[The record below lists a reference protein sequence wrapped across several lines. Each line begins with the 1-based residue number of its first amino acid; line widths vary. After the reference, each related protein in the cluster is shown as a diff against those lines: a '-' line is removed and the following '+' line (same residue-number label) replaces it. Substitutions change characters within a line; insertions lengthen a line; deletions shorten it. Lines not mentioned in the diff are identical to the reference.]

1 MGEKPV
7 SKTVYKNAR
16 LLDPA
21 SGLDAMGSL
30 LVENGRILDMG
41 PKIFV
46 DAMQDDFDIV
56 DCGGKCLAPGL
67 IDMRVTTGEPGNE
80 HLETLATASQ
90 AAAAGGV
97 TTIVCL
103 PNTDPIVDDVA
114 LLEFVER
121 RAAEVGLISVYSYA
135 AATKRTRGEEM
146 SEIGLLH
153 EAGALGFT
161 DGPKAIGNALVMRRL
176 LSYST
181 VFGTLVIQHPEIPDL
196 VGEGVMS
203 EGETAT
209 RLGLAGIPAAAEVMM
224 IERDMRLLAL
234 SGGRYHASRITTAA
248 AIQAIAKAKADGLNV
263 TCDTAPHYFALN
275 EGAVVDYRTFAK
287 VSPPLRSE
295 DDRRAVLEGLADGT
309 IDAIASDHIPRD
321 QDSKRLPFDQ
331 AEAGVV
337 GLETMLAITLE
348 SVHNGALTMLQAI
361 QALTLGPASI
371 LGLPG
376 GRLTKGAPADLV
388 LFDPD
393 VAGVVEPAR
402 FHSKCKN
409 SPFEGKPIQGRV
421 VKTIRGGRTV
431 YDPFAAE
438 VPERGRLVHA

>member
-1 MGEKPV
+1 M
-7 SKTVYKNAR
+7 TRTIFKNAR

-21 SGLDAMGSL
+21 NNLDVFGAV
-30 LVENGRILDMG
+30 LVEDGRVVEAG
-41 PKIFV
+41 PQVFIDAVQKDV
-46 DAMQDDFDIV
+46 DVI
-56 DCGGKCLAPGL
+56 DCAGKCLAPGL

-80 HLETLATASQ
+80 HLETLASACQ

-103 PNTDPIVDDVA
+103 PNTDPVVDDVA

-121 RAAEVGLISVYSYA
+121 RAAEVGLISVHSYA

-161 DGPKAIGNALVMRRL
+161 DGPKAIASAMVMRRL

-181 VFGTLVIQHPEIPDL
+181 VFGSLVIQHPEIPEL

-224 IERDMRLLAL
+224 IERDLRLLAL
-234 SGGRYHASRITTAA
+234 SGGRYHASRVTTSA
-248 AIQAIAKAKADGLNV
+248 AIEVIARAKANGLAV

-275 EGAVVDYRTFAK
+275 EGAVTDYRTFAK

-295 DDRRAVLEGLADGT
+295 ADRQSVLAGLANGT
-309 IDAIASDHIPRD
+309 IDAIASDHTPRD
-321 QDSKRLPFDQ
+321 QDSKRLPFNQ
-331 AEAGVV
+331 AADGVV
-337 GLETMLAITLE
+337 GLETLLLVTLE
-348 SVHNGALTMLQAI
+348 NVQNGSLTMLQAI
-361 QALTLGPASI
+361 RALSLRPAEI

-388 LFDPD
+388 IFDPD
-393 VAGVVEPAR
+393 IASVINAEK

-409 SPFEGKPIQGRV
+409 SPFDGKPVQGRV
-421 VKTIRGGRTV
+421 LKTVRGGRIV
-431 YDPFAAE
+431 YAHDAE
-438 VPERGRLVHA
+438 EPHSRARLAHA

>member
-1 MGEKPV
+1 LGEKPV
-7 SKTVYKNAR
+7 SRTIYKNAR
-16 LLDPA
+16 LIDPA
-21 SGLDAMGSL
+21 SDLDTMGAL
-30 LVENGRILDMG
+30 LVEDGRILDAG
-41 PKIFV
+41 PGVFIDAVQEDV
-46 DAMQDDFDIV
+46 DVV
-56 DCGGKCLAPGL
+56 DCAGKCLAPGL
-67 IDMRVTTGEPGNE
+67 IDMRVATGEPGNE

-90 AAAAGGV
+90 AAAAGGA

-121 RAAEVGLISVYSYA
+121 RATEVGLISVHSYA

-153 EAGALGFT
+153 QAGALGFT
-161 DGPKAIGNALVMRRL
+161 DGHKAIANALVMRRL

-181 VFGTLVIQHPEIPDL
+181 VFGSLVIQHPEVPDL

-234 SGGRYHASRITTAA
+234 SGGRYHASRVTTAA
-248 AIQAIAKAKADGLNV
+248 AIEVIARAKADGLAV

-275 EGAVVDYRTFAK
+275 EGAVTEYRTFAK

-295 DDRRAVLEGLADGT
+295 EDRRAVLEGLANGT
-309 IDAIASDHIPRD
+309 IDAIASDHTPRD

-331 AEAGVV
+331 AEYGVV
-337 GLETMLAITLE
+337 GLETMLAVSLE
-348 SVHNGALTMLQAI
+348 SVHNGAMTMLQAI
-361 QALTLGPASI
+361 TALTIGPAKI

-376 GRLTKGAPADLV
+376 GRLSKGAPADLV
-388 LFDPD
+388 LFDPNF
-393 VAGVVEPAR
+393 AGVVDPAK

-421 VKTIRGGRTV
+421 IKTIRGGRV
-431 YDPFAAE
+431 VFDHHAE
-438 VPERGRLVHA
+438 EAPERGRVAHA

>member
-1 MGEKPV
+1 M
-7 SKTVYKNAR
+7 TRTIFKNAR

-21 SGLDAMGSL
+21 SNLDAFGAV
-30 LVENGRILDMG
+30 LVEDGQVLEAG
-41 PKIFV
+41 PQVFIDAVQEDV
-46 DAMQDDFDIV
+46 DVI
-56 DCGGKCLAPGL
+56 DCAGKCLAPGL

-80 HLETLATASQ
+80 HLETLASACQ

-103 PNTDPIVDDVA
+103 PNTDPVVDDVA

-121 RAAEVGLISVYSYA
+121 RAAEVGLISVHSYA

-161 DGPKAIGNALVMRRL
+161 DGPKAIASAMVMRRL

-181 VFGTLVIQHPEIPDL
+181 VFGTLVIQHPEIPEL

-224 IERDMRLLAL
+224 IERDLRLLAL
-234 SGGRYHASRITTAA
+234 SGGRYHASRVTTSA
-248 AIQAIAKAKADGLNV
+248 AIEVIARAKADGLAV

-275 EGAVVDYRTFAK
+275 EGAVTDYRTFAK

-295 DDRRAVLEGLADGT
+295 ADRRSVLAGLANGT
-309 IDAIASDHIPRD
+309 IDAIVSDHIPRD
-321 QDSKRLPFDQ
+321 QDSKRLPFNQ
-331 AEAGVV
+331 AADGVV
-337 GLETMLAITLE
+337 GLETLLLVTLE
-348 SVHNGALTMLQAI
+348 NVHNGTLTMLQAI
-361 QALTLGPASI
+361 RALSLRPAEI

-388 LFDPD
+388 IFDPD
-393 VAGVVEPAR
+393 IASVINAEK

-409 SPFEGKPIQGRV
+409 SPFDGKPVQGRV
-421 VKTIRGGRTV
+421 LKTVRGGRIV
-431 YDPFAAE
+431 YAHDAE
-438 VPERGRLVHA
+438 EPQSRARLAHA

>member
-1 MGEKPV
+1 M
-7 SKTVYKNAR
+7 TRTIFKNAR

-21 SGLDAMGSL
+21 SNLDAFGAV
-30 LVENGRILDMG
+30 LVEDGQVLEAG
-41 PKIFV
+41 PQVFIDAVQEDV
-46 DAMQDDFDIV
+46 DVI
-56 DCGGKCLAPGL
+56 DCAGKCLAPGL

-80 HLETLATASQ
+80 HLETLASACQ

-103 PNTDPIVDDVA
+103 PNTDPVVDDVA

-121 RAAEVGLISVYSYA
+121 RAAEVGLISVHSYA

-161 DGPKAIGNALVMRRL
+161 DGPKAIASAMVMRRL

-181 VFGTLVIQHPEIPDL
+181 VFGTLVIQHPEIPEL

-224 IERDMRLLAL
+224 IERDLRLLAL
-234 SGGRYHASRITTAA
+234 SGGRYHASRVTTSA
-248 AIQAIAKAKADGLNV
+248 AIEVIARAKANGLAV

-275 EGAVVDYRTFAK
+275 EGAVTDYRTFAK

-295 DDRRAVLEGLADGT
+295 ADRRSVLAGLANGT
-309 IDAIASDHIPRD
+309 IDAIVSDHTPRD
-321 QDSKRLPFDQ
+321 QDSKRLPFNQ
-331 AEAGVV
+331 AADGVV
-337 GLETMLAITLE
+337 GLETLLLVTLE
-348 SVHNGALTMLQAI
+348 NVQNGALTMLQAI
-361 QALTLGPASI
+361 RALSLRPAEI

-388 LFDPD
+388 IFDPD
-393 VAGVVEPAR
+393 IAGVINAEK

-409 SPFEGKPIQGRV
+409 SPFDGKPVQGRV
-421 VKTIRGGRTV
+421 LKTVRGGRIV
-431 YDPFAAE
+431 YDHDADEPPSQA
-438 VPERGRLVHA
+438 RLAHA

>member
-1 MGEKPV
+1 M
-7 SKTVYKNAR
+7 TRTIFKNAR
-16 LLDPA
+16 LLDPV
-21 SGLDAMGSL
+21 SDLDELGAV
-30 LVENGRILDMG
+30 LVEDGRVVKAG
-41 PKIFV
+41 PQVFIDAVQEDV
-46 DAMQDDFDIV
+46 DVV
-56 DCGGKCLAPGL
+56 DCAGKCLAPGL

-80 HLETLATASQ
+80 HLETLASACQ

-97 TTIVCL
+97 TTIACL
-103 PNTDPIVDDVA
+103 PNTDPVVDDVA

-121 RAAEVGLISVYSYA
+121 RAAEVGLISVHSYA

-161 DGPKAIGNALVMRRL
+161 DGPKAIASAMVMRRL

-181 VFGTLVIQHPEIPDL
+181 VFGTLVIQHPEIPEL

-224 IERDMRLLAL
+224 IERDLRLLAL
-234 SGGRYHASRITTAA
+234 SGGRYHASRVTTSA
-248 AIQAIAKAKADGLNV
+248 AIEVIARAKADGLAV

-275 EGAVVDYRTFAK
+275 EGAVTDYRTYAK

-295 DDRRAVLEGLADGT
+295 ADRRSVLAGLANGT
-309 IDAIASDHIPRD
+309 IDAIVSDHTPRD
-321 QDSKRLPFDQ
+321 QDSKRLPFNQ
-331 AEAGVV
+331 AADGVV
-337 GLETMLAITLE
+337 GLETLLLVTLE
-348 SVHNGALTMLQAI
+348 NVHNGALTMLQAI
-361 QALTLGPASI
+361 RALSLRPAEI

-376 GRLTKGAPADLV
+376 GRLTKGTPADLV
-388 LFDPD
+388 IFDPD
-393 VAGVVEPAR
+393 IAGVIDAEK

-409 SPFEGKPIQGRV
+409 SPFDGKPVQGRV
-421 VKTIRGGRTV
+421 LKTVRGGRVV
-431 YDPFAAE
+431 YAHDAE
-438 VPERGRLVHA
+438 EAPSRAHLAHA